1 VYNARHYFFVFF
13 RLQPMKFIV
22 KLQSEI
28 TIKSRPVRK
37 RFTKILESNIKNVL
51 RRVDEQVTTRMNWD
65 NVEVN
70 TKDNSP
76 ENRERLVEA
85 LKCIPGI
92 PMFLEVQQSEFVD
105 VHDIYEK
112 TLAVH
117 AKNVENKTFCVRAKR
132 TGNHDFNSLKVE
144 QYVGGGL
151 NQAVESAKVKLKN
164 PDVTIRIEIKNK
176 DLFIVT
182 ERHLGL
188 GGFPIATQ
196 EDVLS
201 LMSGGFDS
209 GVSSYQMIKKGA
221 RTHYCFFN
229 LGGSAH
235 EVGVK
240 QISYYLWSKFGASH
254 KVKFFAVDFE
264 PVVAEILDNVENSQM
279 GVVLKRMMVRAA
291 TKIAERG
298 KIQALVTGESLG
310 QVSSQTLTNLNVIN
324 RVTDTLILRPLAAY
338 DKQDIIDIARKIG
351 TEEFSKTIPEYCG
364 VISKKPTVKAVLSK
378 VEEEEGNF
386 DFDVLDKVVSETR
399 VYDIRDI
406 GKETEEEIRAVDL
419 VENIPDN
426 AVVVDIRSP
435 EEEEDKPLE
444 LADVEV
450 KHIPFYKL
458 STQFGDL
465 DMTKEYLLYC
475 DHGVMSKLQ
484 ALYLLDNGFKN
495 VKVYRP

>member
-1 VYNARHYFFVFF
+1 
-13 RLQPMKFIV
+13 
-22 KLQSEI
+22 
-28 TIKSRPVRK
+28 
-37 RFTKILESNIKNVL
+37 
-51 RRVDEQVTTRMNWD
+51 
-65 NVEVN
+65 
-70 TKDNSP
+70 
-76 ENRERLVEA
+76 
-85 LKCIPGI
+85 
-92 PMFLEVQQSEFVD
+92 
-105 VHDIYEK
+105 
-112 TLAVH
+112 
-117 AKNVENKTFCVRAKR
+117 
-132 TGNHDFNSLKVE
+132 
-144 QYVGGGL
+144 
-151 NQAVESAKVKLKN
+151 
-164 PDVTIRIEIKNK
+164 
-176 DLFIVT
+176 
-182 ERHLGL
+182 
-188 GGFPIATQ
+188 
-196 EDVLS
+196 
-201 LMSGGFDS
+201 
-209 GVSSYQMIKKGA
+209 MI
-221 RTHYCFFN
+221 
-229 LGGSAH
+229 
-235 EVGVK
+235 
-240 QISYYLWSKFGASH
+240 
-254 KVKFFAVDFE
+254 
-264 PVVAEILDNVENSQM
+264 
-279 GVVLKRMMVRAA
+279 RAA

-386 DFDVLDKVVSETR
+386 NFDVLDKVVSETR

>member
-1 VYNARHYFFVFF
+1 
-13 RLQPMKFIV
+13 MKFIV
-22 KLQSEI
+22 KLQAEI

-37 RFTKILESNIKNVL
+37 RFTKILESNVKNVL

-65 NVEVN
+65 NIEVN

-76 ENRERLVEA
+76 ENRARLVEA
-85 LKCIPGI
+85 LKCIPGV
-92 PMFLEVQQSEFVD
+92 PVFLEVQQTEFVD

-112 TLAVH
+112 TLAIH
-117 AKNVENKTFCVRAKR
+117 AKTIENKSFCVRTKR

-164 PDVTIRIEIKNK
+164 PDVTIRLEIKNK

-182 ERHLGL
+182 ERHQGL

-254 KVKFFAVDFE
+254 KVRFFAVDFE
-264 PVVAEILDNVENSQM
+264 PVVAEILENVENSQM
-279 GVVLKRMMVRAA
+279 GVVLKRMMIRAA

-324 RVTDTLILRPLAAY
+324 RVTDTLILRPLGAY

-378 VEEEEGNF
+378 VEEEESNF
-386 DFDVLDKVVSETR
+386 DFDILDKVVSDTR

-406 GKETEEEIRAVDL
+406 GKETEEEICAVDL
-419 VENIPDN
+419 IENIPEN
-426 AVVVDIRSP
+426 TVVVDIRSP
-435 EEEEDKPLE
+435 EETDEKPLE
-444 LADVEV
+444 LDNVEI
-450 KHIPFYKL
+450 KEIPFYKL
-458 STQFGDL
+458 STKFGDL
-465 DMTKEYLLYC
+465 DMTKDYLLYC

-484 ALYLLDNGFKN
+484 ALYLIDNGYKN

>member
-1 VYNARHYFFVFF
+1 
-13 RLQPMKFIV
+13 MKFIV

-117 AKNVENKTFCVRAKR
+117 AKNVENKSFCVRAKR

-182 ERHLGL
+182 ERHQGL

-419 VENIPDN
+419 VENISDN

-435 EEEEDKPLE
+435 EEEEEKPLE

>member
-1 VYNARHYFFVFF
+1 
-13 RLQPMKFIV
+13 MKFIV
-22 KLQSEI
+22 KLQAEI

-37 RFTKILESNIKNVL
+37 RFTKILESNVKNVL
-51 RRVDEQVTTRMNWD
+51 RRIDEQVTTRMNWD
-65 NVEVN
+65 NIEVN

-76 ENRERLVEA
+76 ENRERLIEA
-85 LKCIPGI
+85 LKCIPGV
-92 PMFLEVQQSEFVD
+92 PVFLEVQQTEFAD

-112 TLAVH
+112 TLAIH
-117 AKNVENKTFCVRAKR
+117 AKTIENKSFCVRTKR
-132 TGNHDFNSLKVE
+132 IGNHEFNSLKVE

-164 PDVTIRIEIKNK
+164 PDVTVRLEIKNK

-182 ERHLGL
+182 EKHQGL

-264 PVVAEILDNVENSQM
+264 PVVAEILENVENSQM
-279 GVVLKRMMVRAA
+279 GVVLKRMMIRAA

-324 RVTDTLILRPLAAY
+324 RVTDTLILRPLGAY

-378 VEEEEGNF
+378 VEEEESNF
-386 DFDVLDKVVSETR
+386 DFDILDQVVSDTR

-406 GKETEEEIRAVDL
+406 GKETEEEICAVDL
-419 VENIPDN
+419 IENIPEN
-426 AVVVDIRSP
+426 TVVVDIRSP
-435 EEEEDKPLE
+435 EETDEKPLE
-444 LADVEV
+444 LDNVEI
-450 KHIPFYKL
+450 KEIPFYKL

-465 DMTKEYLLYC
+465 DMSRDYLLYC

-484 ALYLLDNGFKN
+484 ALYLIDNGFKN

>member
-1 VYNARHYFFVFF
+1 MRANYQPLLF
-13 RLQPMKFIV
+13 RPLSMKFIV
-22 KLQSEI
+22 KLQAEI

-85 LKCIPGI
+85 LKCIPGV
-92 PMFLEVQQSEFVD
+92 PMFLEVQQTDFVD

-117 AKNVENKTFCVRAKR
+117 AKTIENKTFCVRVKR

-151 NQAVESAKVKLKN
+151 NQAVESAKVKLTK
-164 PDVTIRIEIKNK
+164 PDVTVRLEIKNK

-182 ERHLGL
+182 QRHQAL

-209 GVSSYQMIKKGA
+209 GVASYQMIKKGA

-240 QISYYLWSKFGASH
+240 QISYYLWNKFGASH
-254 KVKFFAVDFE
+254 KIKFFAVDFE
-264 PVVAEILDNVENSQM
+264 PVVAEILENVENGQM
-279 GVVLKRMMVRAA
+279 GVVLKRMMIRAA
-291 TKIAERG
+291 SKIAEKG

-351 TEEFSKTIPEYCG
+351 TEDFSKTIPEYCG
-364 VISKKPTVKAVLSK
+364 VISKKPTVKAVISK
-378 VEEEEGNF
+378 VEAEEDNF
-386 DFDVLDKVVSETR
+386 DFAILDKVVSETR
-399 VYDIRDI
+399 VFDIRDI
-406 GKETEEEIRAVDL
+406 GKETEEEINAVEL
-419 VENIPDN
+419 VDDISDN
-426 AVVVDIRSP
+426 AVVLDIRSP
-435 EEEEDKPLE
+435 EEEEENPLE
-444 LADVEV
+444 FDHVEI

-458 STQFGDL
+458 ATQFGDL
-465 DMTKEYLLYC
+465 DMNKDYLLYC

-484 ALYLLDNGFKN
+484 ALYLIDNGFTN